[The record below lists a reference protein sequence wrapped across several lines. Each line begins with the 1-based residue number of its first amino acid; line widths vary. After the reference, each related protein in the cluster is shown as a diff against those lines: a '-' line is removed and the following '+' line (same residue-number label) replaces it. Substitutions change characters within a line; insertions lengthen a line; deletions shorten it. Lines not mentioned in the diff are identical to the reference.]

1 MTEPNILVFE
11 KHAREYDRWFET
23 NTYTYESEVLAVQ
36 SLLPRGGKG
45 LEVGVGT
52 GRFASKIG
60 IKVGVEPAQAMA
72 LIARQRGMQVYEA
85 RAEALPFADKSFD
98 FVMMVTTICFL
109 QDVLQALQ
117 ETRRIL
123 KVGGN
128 IIIGMIDKDSPLGK
142 SYEAKKWKS
151 TFYRYAHFYSV
162 AQVVDWLSQL
172 GFGTI
177 KTCQTIFK
185 PPNEM
190 NAVEPVKDGHGEG
203 GFVVIA
209 AQKEVKT

>member
-1 MTEPNILVFE
+1 MTEHNILVFE

-23 NTYTYESEVLAVQ
+23 NTYAYESEVLAVR

-52 GRFASKIG
+52 GRFATRVG

-72 LIARQRGMQVYEA
+72 SIARQRGIEVYEA
-85 RAEALPFADKSFD
+85 RAEALPFADESFD
-98 FVMMVTTICFL
+98 SVLMVTTICFL
-109 QDVLQALQ
+109 IDPLQSLREAWRVLKP
-117 ETRRIL
+117 RGHI
-123 KVGGN
+123 V
-128 IIIGMIDKDSPLGK
+128 IGMIDKDSHLGK
-142 SYEAKKWKS
+142 SYEAKKSKS

-162 AQVVDWLSQL
+162 TQVMSWLKQL
-172 GFGTI
+172 GFGAI

-185 PPNEM
+185 LPREM
-190 NAVEPVKDGHGEG
+190 TAIEPVKDGYGEG

-209 AQKEVKT
+209 AQKEVAT